1 MRFEVRFV
9 GRCDNPA
16 PLLNPQSIQTYGL
29 DLRSQMVIDEDR
41 YNLYNNQVSRLQQ
54 LFGMF

>member
-9 GRCDNPA
+9 CRCDKLA
-16 PLLNPQSIQTYGL
+16 PQLNPQSIQTYGL
-29 DLRSQMVIDEDR
+29 DLRSQMVIDEDG
-41 YNLYNNQVSRLQQ
+41 YNLYNNHKSRLQQ